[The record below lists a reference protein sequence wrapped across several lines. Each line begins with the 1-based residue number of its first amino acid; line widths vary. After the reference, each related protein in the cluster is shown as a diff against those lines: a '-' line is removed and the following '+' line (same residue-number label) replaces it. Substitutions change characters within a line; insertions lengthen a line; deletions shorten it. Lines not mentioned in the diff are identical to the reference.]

1 MAWRPGDR
9 LVLFTDGLSDAR
21 DPVDARLGERR
32 ILELLATMQRGESPE
47 AMLAR
52 LFELVEGHAAGTPLR
67 DDLAAVVVDR
77 MP

>member
-1 MAWRPGDR
+1 MTWRPDDR

-32 ILELLATMQRGESPE
+32 ILDVLATMKHGESPE
-47 AMLAR
+47 TMLAR

-67 DDLAAVVVDR
+67 DDLAAVIVDR
-77 MP
+77 LP